1 MLRMWLLNLV
11 VASCDGLFGNLRRT
25 WIGTHDAGINM
36 ANRRLCLLSL
46 NLLFTPL
53 SSFLTTHQI
62 FIRALVFLMSVK
74 LVYIIYFFRS
84 VLPVMFSTFSQ
95 QNSRYQIISSFNL
108 NE

>member
-1 MLRMWLLNLV
+1 
-11 VASCDGLFGNLRRT
+11 
-25 WIGTHDAGINM
+25 M

-46 NLLFTPL
+46 HLLFTPL

-74 LVYIIYFFRS
+74 LVYIIYFSRS
-84 VLPVMFSTFSQ
+84 VLAVIFSTFSQ